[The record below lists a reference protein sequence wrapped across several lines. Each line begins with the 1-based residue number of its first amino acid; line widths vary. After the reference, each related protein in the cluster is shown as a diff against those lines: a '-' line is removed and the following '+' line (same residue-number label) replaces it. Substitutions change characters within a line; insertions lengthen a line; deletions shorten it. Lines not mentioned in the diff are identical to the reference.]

1 LKRRALTSALLLAG
15 LLAGCDEA
23 RKVCDPGQ
31 RASCTCAGAA
41 SGEMTCLSD
50 GSGWRPCQCCYPS
63 CFRRM
68 CGDDG
73 CGGSCGTCAAS
84 EFCNFRGRCECVPDC
99 TGKDCG
105 SDGCVGSCGDCLD
118 CFGEPAPWL
127 CQPGSG
133 QCQEQCCPD
142 CLGRACG
149 PDPVCGTS
157 CGTCAA
163 PTTCGA
169 QGLCECVPDCAG
181 KTCGPDGCNGSCG
194 ECLDCLGNAHPILCD
209 EGTCLEACC
218 PVCGLQECGLDP
230 VCGASCGTCLPP
242 EACTA
247 QGLCEVPAACPDLSG
262 TYDITPYCLGGD
274 IGDIVIDQT
283 GCAIAFTLDAIYCTG
298 RLDAQLNLY
307 VECGGLGFPCYGEV
321 SLTTSFVI
329 VCSPQC
335 SFIFERLELGAACT
349 SHRDPVCTAEGELCG
364 VVLDDGG
371 LATRCVRILPGGREP
386 GAYCDEEAGLL
397 CANSLCVDHACGAV
411 CVDDLDCAGYLGT
424 SCQDVPY
431 TLEGVTGSI
440 RSCTPVNAGETA
452 CRRTPDCA
460 PSRVCSFRPTLDDV
474 LAVCLQPNPDGA
486 PAGLACTQGSE
497 CETGLCLCGAELCTG
512 GNEGRCSELCLDS
525 LDCVQGSEC
534 GLVMVQ
540 DLGGGAHELTACV
553 RDPDPD
559 ACGRNADCPAGRSC
573 QVFLDADGLSLVT
586 ECQYGSGPGHD
597 NTGEA
602 CAGPTD
608 CFSVWCGN
616 WGYCLGVCVSD
627 ADCPTFDT
635 ATACGADATCELG
648 TLCEAGLCRRVFGC
662 TTYAFYLGDDASGQP
677 VYDTTNLCMPERRP
691 CALDA
696 DCRAGEACR
705 LDANSTATAAVY
717 VCDAGGPG
725 TGQLGANCE
734 AGEEVC
740 WSGHCLIEGEGG
752 PGLEYCTRACVTDA
766 DCEPTD
772 TYSCQ
777 AIRVDV
783 RPGFVSYLPA
793 CARR

>member
-1 LKRRALTSALLLAG
+1 MQIRIAILGLVVAG
-15 LLAGCDEA
+15 VLAGCDS
-23 RKVCDPGQ
+23 KSQPDPCVPT
-31 RASCTCAGAA
+31 CTGK
-41 SGEMTCLSD
+41 
-50 GSGWRPCQCCYPS
+50 Q
-63 CFRRM
+63 

-73 CGGSCGTCAAS
+73 CGGSCGGCQPDQLCDANHYCVCAPDCAGKECGDNGCGQTCGACPPGESCDPGGQCQPGCAPA
-84 EFCNFRGRCECVPDC
+84 CDARECGDDGCQGSCGECGVGELCQANGQCMCAPDC
-99 TGKDCG
+99 TNKECG
-105 SDGCVGSCGDCLD
+105 DDGCGGSCGDCLD
-118 CFGEPAPWL
+118 CAGEPAPERCIVDRGW
-127 CQPGSG
+127 C
-133 QCQEQCCPD
+133 EWQCCPD
-142 CLGRACG
+142 CTGQECG
-149 PDPVCGTS
+149 YDGCGGS
-157 CGTCAA
+157 CGTCAEGEQCSESGHCVEA
-163 PTTCGA
+163 PCCEGLECGPDPCLGRSCGTCGHA
-169 QGLCECVPDCAG
+169 ARCSPQGLCE
-181 KTCGPDGCNGSCG
+181 
-194 ECLDCLGNAHPILCD
+194 PI
-209 EGTCLEACC
+209 ET
-218 PVCGLQECGLDP
+218 
-230 VCGASCGTCLPP
+230 
-242 EACTA
+242 
-247 QGLCEVPAACPDLSG
+247 CPDLSG
-262 TYDITPYCLGGD
+262 TYDITPYCLGEN
-274 IGDIVIDQT
+274 IGAVVIDQA
-283 GCAIAFTLDAIYCTG
+283 GCAITFSLYAICTG
-298 RLDAQLNLY
+298 RLDARLNLY
-307 VECGGLGFPCYGEV
+307 VECGGLGFPCHGKA
-321 SLTTSFVI
+321 SLTTPFWI

-335 SFIFERLELGAACT
+335 SFILERLELGAACT
-349 SHRDPVCTAEGELCG
+349 YHRDPVCVATGELCG
-364 VVLDDGG
+364 VVVDDVV